1 MGTFTETIC
10 SYGANVVNAMAS
22 EIVFSQMGKIGRLT
36 LLDPGRKQKEYKI
49 KGNPNKQIGFFNRVS
64 VATMLS
70 RQHIYLSSHLIL

>member
-1 MGTFTETIC
+1 M
-10 SYGANVVNAMAS
+10 NAMGS

-64 VATMLS
+64 VATMRS
-70 RQHIYLSSHLIL
+70 RQHIYLSTHLIL